1 MDATGEPNEA
11 SPFVDENQ
19 RDADQT
25 SPLLNQGI
33 GGTPRR
39 WIVLLSFSFLSGLN
53 SLMWITFA
61 PVRAGSIAYYG
72 VSGDAIDW
80 LSMIYMAMYPFVFAP
95 ASWYIETG
103 SVALQ
108 RGLRA
113 SAALNVIGAFI
124 RYLSAIHGN
133 FSLLFV
139 GQCIVS
145 SAQAFTLGA
154 PPQISGLWFEEHEWG
169 LATGIGVLA
178 NQVGPCVAYYLCP
191 AMVNDTTGEGMSS
204 LLLTEFI
211 CLALTAVMIWC
222 AVPEKPSR
230 PPSMVASTRLEGQKP
245 ISFGEY
251 CAKLIE
257 IQKNYDFLAL
267 CVGYCFCVGT
277 LYAFETLL
285 DELIPDQSIGQQ
297 SLIGVIMLFMATPG
311 AVAGG
316 FLLDITGMYKGVT
329 VALTVGS
336 AICIAVVA
344 SMSTNDQ
351 TGSTLVWLVSVCAI
365 LGFLLGAILTA
376 GFEWGVELTFGPGI
390 SESTAAGVLNAW
402 AQVGG
407 VILIYGLEYAL
418 DVVDSFYGC
427 AILVGAL
434 VIASVFYL
442 CIFGELK
449 RQALAKK

>member
-124 RYLSAIHGN
+124 RYLSA
-133 FSLLFV
+133 
-139 GQCIVS
+139 
-145 SAQAFTLGA
+145 FTLGA

-267 CVGYCFCVGT
+267 YVGYCFCVGT

-285 DELIPDQSIGQQ
+285 DELIPDQ
-297 SLIGVIMLFMATPG
+297 VRNF
-311 AVAGG
+311 
-316 FLLDITGMYKGVT
+316 
-329 VALTVGS
+329 
-336 AICIAVVA
+336 
-344 SMSTNDQ
+344 
-351 TGSTLVWLVSVCAI
+351 
-365 LGFLLGAILTA
+365 
-376 GFEWGVELTFGPGI
+376 
-390 SESTAAGVLNAW
+390 
-402 AQVGG
+402 
-407 VILIYGLEYAL
+407 
-418 DVVDSFYGC
+418 
-427 AILVGAL
+427 
-434 VIASVFYL
+434 
-442 CIFGELK
+442 
-449 RQALAKK
+449 